1 MKPHDEKNTRQ
12 PSRMKGSGRHWPK
25 HGAKKPKKNK

>member
-1 MKPHDEKNTRQ
+1 MTPDPNSRQ

-25 HGAKKPKKNK
+25 RGAQKRKEKK